1 LAALG
6 GQPDRGQDAANQPPG
21 SREDSEGD
29 SRPSAADLQAIA
41 ATLAELDSDQLT
53 AILKLAAEA
62 KSIGQVVA

>member
-1 LAALG
+1 
-6 GQPDRGQDAANQPPG
+6 
-21 SREDSEGD
+21 
-29 SRPSAADLQAIA
+29 LQAIA